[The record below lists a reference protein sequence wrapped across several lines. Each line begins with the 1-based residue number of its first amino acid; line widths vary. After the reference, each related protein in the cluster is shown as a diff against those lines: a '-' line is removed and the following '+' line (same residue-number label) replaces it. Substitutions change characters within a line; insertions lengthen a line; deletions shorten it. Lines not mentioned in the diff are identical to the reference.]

1 MKINDVKALIVD
13 YGENAT
19 LKDVLKNVQG
29 NRKYQCPKC
38 SGSGKITIRR
48 NAAEY
53 WECCDR
59 YVDYSVVCDL
69 CNGEGYTEHEYK
81 PKMVQDGWE

>member
-1 MKINDVKALIVD
+1 MKINDVKALIAD

-48 NAAEY
+48 NVAEY

-59 YVDYSVVCDL
+59 YVDCSVVCDL